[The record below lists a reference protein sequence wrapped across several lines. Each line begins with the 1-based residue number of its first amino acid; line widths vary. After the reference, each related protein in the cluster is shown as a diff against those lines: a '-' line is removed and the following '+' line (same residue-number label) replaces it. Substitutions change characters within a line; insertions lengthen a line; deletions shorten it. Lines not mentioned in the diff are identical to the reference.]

1 MPAAGLHVNFD
12 ARERGGAPNSG
23 PEDFDSDE
31 FDSGDTDSGGGD
43 SGGGASELVRLN
55 KYLADH
61 GVASRRK
68 CDELI
73 VAGKVTVD
81 EQVVTEL
88 GLKIDPAKQR
98 VEIDGVVLKPE
109 RTRLRYYLLHKP
121 RGVVCTNERREARL
135 RAIDLITDPDKG
147 RIYTVGRLDEDS
159 QGLILLT
166 NDGDFANR
174 VAHPRY
180 GVKKTY
186 SVKLRGRVEPDAIE
200 KVRKGIWLAE
210 GRTAPAFVKVLKRTS
225 EWSLVTITLNEGK
238 NREVRRVFA
247 AVGYNVLQLRRT
259 HIGTLSDRSLKEGRW
274 RPLLREELR
283 ELLEQAREGAA
294 PDVDRREDPRTQ
306 HFKEG
311 SRAESGRPFGP
322 GRERRSPKDRGRWMR
337 DRKESLERRG
347 SSAPAGRRQ
356 RGEKREQLR
365 EKVERKRQG
374 AARPS
379 ARSDERR
386 PNTRGG
392 ERGPGGRGDD
402 RRPNTRG
409 AERGPSTRGDDRR
422 PNTRGGERGPGSRGE
437 DRRPNVRSGERGPS
451 TRGDDRRPKFRAPD
465 RRAPER
471 GEGRAPRAPGRPGA
485 GPRGG
490 AGGKG
495 RERKAGGGER
505 GEGRAGRFPRGPR
518 E

>member
-1 MPAAGLHVNFD
+1 MPAAGLHVD
-12 ARERGGAPNSG
+12 VQARERGGEALG
-23 PEDFDSDE
+23 PGSEDLDDGEFDAGDFDAENVDAE
-31 FDSGDTDSGGGD
+31 GSGSSG
-43 SGGGASELVRLN
+43 AAPTLVRLN

-73 VAGKVTVD
+73 AAGKVTVD
-81 EQVVTEL
+81 DHVVTEL
-88 GLKIDPAKQR
+88 GLKIDPASQR
-98 VEIDGVVLKPE
+98 IEIDGVVLKPE

-166 NDGDFANR
+166 NDGEFANR

-311 SRAESGRPFGP
+311 SRAEGGRPFGP

-337 DRKESLERRG
+337 DRKESLERRN

-374 AARPS
+374 AARPV
-379 ARSDERR
+379 ARGDDRR
-386 PNTRGG
+386 PNQRGA
-392 ERGPGGRGDD
+392 ERGPGGRGD
-402 RRPNTRG
+402 
-409 AERGPSTRGDDRR
+409 
-422 PNTRGGERGPGSRGE
+422 

-451 TRGDDRRPKFRAPD
+451 TRGDDRRPNFRAPD

-471 GEGRAPRAPGRPGA
+471 SEGRGPRAPGRPGA

-495 RERKAGGGER
+495 RERQGGGER
-505 GEGRAGRFPRGPR
+505 GEGRSGRFPRGPR

>member
-1 MPAAGLHVNFD
+1 MPAAGLHVNVQ
-12 ARERGGAPNSG
+12 ARERGGAPDSG
-23 PEDFDSDE
+23 PEDFDSEDFNSE
-31 FDSGDTDSGGGD
+31 DSDSGSSDSGGGD
-43 SGGGASELVRLN
+43 SGGAASELVRLN

-73 VAGKVTVD
+73 AAGKVTVD

-88 GLKIDPAKQR
+88 GLKIDPANQR

-166 NDGDFANR
+166 NDGEFANR

-311 SRAESGRPFGP
+311 SRAEGARPFGP

-379 ARSDERR
+379 ARGDDRR
-386 PNTRGG
+386 PNL
-392 ERGPGGRGDD
+392 RGDD

-409 AERGPSTRGDDRR
+409 AERGPGGRGD
-422 PNTRGGERGPGSRGE
+422 

-451 TRGDDRRPKFRAPD
+451 SRGDDRRPNFRAPD

-485 GPRGG
+485 GPRSG

-495 RERKAGGGER
+495 RERQGGGER

-518 E
+518 G

>member
-1 MPAAGLHVNFD
+1 MPAAGLDVNLEAHELGGDGLGPKSESFD
-12 ARERGGAPNSG
+12 GG
-23 PEDFDSDE
+23 DFD
-31 FDSGDTDSGGGD
+31 GGD
-43 SGGGASELVRLN
+43 SDAEHFGSGDAAPELVRLN

-73 VAGKVTVD
+73 AAGKVTVD

-88 GLKIDPAKQR
+88 GLKIDPANQR
-98 VEIDGVVLKPE
+98 IEIDGVVLKPE

-166 NDGDFANR
+166 NDGEFANR

-283 ELLEQAREGAA
+283 ELLEQSREGAA

-311 SRAESGRPFGP
+311 SRPEGGRPFGP
-322 GRERRSPKDRGRWMR
+322 GRERRSPKDRSRWMR
-337 DRKESLERRG
+337 DRKESLERQ
-347 SSAPAGRRQ
+347 SASPPAGRRQ
-356 RGEKREQLR
+356 RGEKREYLR
-365 EKVERKRQG
+365 ERIERKRQG
-374 AARPS
+374 GARPVVRGDERRPNQRGDERRPNQRGDDRRPS
-379 ARSDERR
+379 QRSDERR
-386 PNTRGG
+386 PNQRGDERRPYTRSGD
-392 ERGPGGRGDD
+392 RGPAGRGED

-409 AERGPSTRGDDRR
+409 ADRGPGARGQDRR
-422 PNTRGGERGPGSRGE
+422 PS
-437 DRRPNVRSGERGPS
+437 
-451 TRGDDRRPKFRAPD
+451 FRAPD
-465 RRAPER
+465 QRGRER
-471 GEGRAPRAPGRPGA
+471 GEGRS
-485 GPRGG
+485 
-490 AGGKG
+490 
-495 RERKAGGGER
+495 
-505 GEGRAGRFPRGPR
+505 GRFPRRPR